1 MHASA
6 GRLVRPRHA
15 RIGGRSDVP
24 RVLPLTAELSAG
36 ARKGIPAWIDSH
48 SSNGSREATWLELTY
63 PMSSD
68 AFLRRLYSLGDSTS
82 LRAGMFMEEIDAF
95 SADVAFRHVYYTS
108 GDPEVN
114 PPPTIVTAA
123 HGNLSFLQALSAED
137 DWRLR
142 GCVRTMIQSV
152 MSAHSPFTLCL
163 RLSQWGTHPSRCAQ
177 TF

>member
-1 MHASA
+1 M
-6 GRLVRPRHA
+6 
-15 RIGGRSDVP
+15 P

-142 GCVRTMIQSV
+142 GCVRNMIQSV